1 MCFAKQLF
9 LLFLVNQ
16 EKLLVFSTKCLK
28 NLQVTFQAFFQ
39 GFYLDFKLFFSLHSS
54 FPRML
59 IFLNTCFS
67 HTYTVAGLIFTGQ
80 LNG

>member
-28 NLQVTFQAFFQ
+28 NLQFTFQAFSQ
-39 GFYLDFKLFFSLHSS
+39 GFYLDSKLFFLLHSS
-54 FPRML
+54 FPRVR
-59 IFLNTCFS
+59 IFQNTCFS
-67 HTYTVAGLIFTGQ
+67 YTYTVAGLSFTRQ
-80 LNG
+80 LNR

>member
-28 NLQVTFQAFFQ
+28 NLQVTFQ

-54 FPRML
+54 FPRVR

-67 HTYTVAGLIFTGQ
+67 HTYTVAGLSFTGQ